1 MIAALRQGGSEMN
14 TRFIDWIWNVRGSV
28 SLAPGQSPREV
39 FDRLDPLFHEYGTT
53 YTRSDDTL
61 VFEKKDQPAQDKMS
75 VFDRGVLTIDDGA
88 QGPVLKYRLSSRIL
102 LFCFLA
108 PLLFLAFGQL
118 SVAVANWEEARM
130 TPAEKAKI
138 EKKEAA
144 RKDKVLPQHP
154 IDKFLGAPAPDAPKK
169 DEKKR
174 DGEKDEKKK
183 PKGLSPTPAYVFAG
197 IFAFLYLVGRVLED
211 RLVLRLFRRRLEQDA
226 LVS

>member
-1 MIAALRQGGSEMN
+1 MIAALHSDGRDVN

-28 SLAPGQSPREV
+28 SLPRGQSAHEA

-61 VFEKKDQPAQDKMS
+61 VFAKKDQPSQDRMA
-75 VFDRGVLTIDDGA
+75 VFDSGVLTVDDSV
-88 QGPVLKYRLSSRIL
+88 QGPVLKYQLTSRIL

-118 SVAVANWEEARM
+118 SVAVADWEEAHM
-130 TPAEKAKI
+130 TPAEKAEI

-144 RKDKVLPQHP
+144 KKDKVLPQNP
-154 IDKFLGAPAPDAPKK
+154 IDKFLGAPAPEAPKK
-169 DEKKR
+169 DEKKK

-197 IFAFLYLVGRVLED
+197 IFAVLYLIGRVLED
-211 RLVLRLFRRRLEQDA
+211 RLVQRLFRKRLSQDV
-226 LVS
+226 LST